1 MIGSE
6 LRNLILKIRNERKN
20 KGNTKGRVADTFDGM
35 MAFVDSKFIR
45 NSSESLTILG
55 TPTLTDNTLHL
66 KYTGENGVEQTVSAD
81 LSGLTPEVILPTKT
95 SEFQNDGSD
104 GVNPFITAQ
113 DIPEESLTSIQQP
126 VLVGNILT
134 IKYIGENGTLQ
145 EQSVD
150 LSHLATID
158 IHIED
163 ASYNA
168 AANILTITDTEG
180 FEYSVDLSE
189 FSILTS
195 TDAQGITTL
204 TQEGVNKLIVS
215 KVGQTGSYNDLL
227 DKPNILTPADISG
240 KLDKPSQDGSWVVT
254 KSGAIISYT
263 DASNF
268 GKNIGNSHITS
279 IANSSFT
286 LGANYTINTSGYFFN
301 ITNLPDKSSDITF
314 QEMLVQNSSGQVAR
328 GNGKFL
334 AKTMPSLLTNAEKTI
349 WKTEM
354 NGGWTTATMSVGL
367 ISPPVMSKTL
377 TTPTWVLLRGTN
389 LNLNPAN
396 FSLQI
401 ISNTGS
407 AVVVTIPNSQ
417 VQLQSATE
425 IIFYYN
431 MALLDVGDYKI
442 RINNSVATYDTAISF
457 NVSNNIEYIDFSGIT
472 WQKKTYN
479 AVENPTA
486 FASQGSASYKAD
498 ANVKTLVSEN
508 VIVCAQKSSEII
520 LPNEDF
526 YIEFNFSVGSWGQGQ
541 GNNSSFYWGLMPSTS
556 SLELVNQASVYL
568 KCTGRTDS
576 ASKQV
581 TLDNLPVLNE
591 NTIISGSPTIAGTFA
606 IIRRGSAFTLIGSV
620 GAAIKIMTKINGTYG
635 MSLYMANSNTLST
648 AESSMSV
655 VNAYKIN

>member
-354 NGGWTTATMSVGL
+354 NGGWTTNTMSIAL
-367 ISPPVMSKTL
+367 ISPIVIQKIDTIQYVTL
-377 TTPTWVLLRGTN
+377 LGAN
-389 LNLNPAN
+389 LNLNPTN
-396 FSLQI
+396 FSVEI
-401 ISNTGS
+401 VNDTE
-407 AVVVTIPNSQ
+407 VVIASIPGSQ
-417 VQLQSATE
+417 VQLQSNGLSL
-425 IIFYYN
+425 IFYYN
-431 MALLDVGDYKI
+431 FKDLPLGSYKI
-442 RINNSVATYDTAISF
+442 RLWNGVAYYVSQISF
-457 NVSNNIEYIDFSGIT
+457 QVL
-472 WQKKTYN
+472 
-479 AVENPTA
+479 
-486 FASQGSASYKAD
+486 SASNIYEVDQSLISWTFDFLTKAEGGSYND
-498 ANVKTLVSEN
+498 HITSSGSIELGSMVKNSANVTYSNTATTLVAS
-508 VIVCAQKSSEII
+508 ALSSELIVGGVP
-520 LPNEDF
+520 LTLNDNF
-526 YIEFNFSVGSWGQGQ
+526 YIELEFVGNHIASCHQG
-541 GNNSSFYWGLMPSTS
+541 GISKDSTASLLSSFIASTKFIYAQWWALLPSSQNIGVQGTVPTKLIIAKTGNLLTLVMSSSGGTRITS
-556 SLELVNQASVYL
+556 VTVSSSSPVRLRLNKYL
-568 KCTGRTDS
+568 F
-576 ASKQV
+576 
-581 TLDNLPVLNE
+581 DNKPTYKTTMNL
-591 NTIISGSPTIAGTFA
+591 IS
-606 IIRRGSAFTLIGSV
+606 
-620 GAAIKIMTKINGTYG
+620 
-635 MSLYMANSNTLST
+635 
-648 AESSMSV
+648 
-655 VNAYKIN
+655 AYKF